1 MTLPIMPLPQPSL
14 HLPREARDMLI
25 TSTRVRDPQQRLAAI
40 DAAIDYVKLRFPMYF
55 QPQPL

>member
-1 MTLPIMPLPQPSL
+1 MSKPLPLPEPCK

-25 TSTRVRDPQQRLAAI
+25 SATRVVDPHARVVAI

-55 QPQPL
+55 QPTPQL

>member
-1 MTLPIMPLPQPSL
+1 MSKPMPLPQPSL

-25 TSTRVRDPQQRLAAI
+25 SATRVAQPQQRLAAI

-55 QPQPL
+55 KPQPL